1 MRLATIEWDGSTS
14 AALVTDDGVA
24 PVRALPSRA
33 DAEDVMALVA
43 RPLEPS
49 EQASLAGRAEPL
61 EGRRLLPPI
70 LHPPKNVLCVG
81 RNYMAHVEE
90 GARAEGREA
99 QRPDAPIWFTKSHTA
114 LVGCGGEV
122 RCDPGFTDQLDYEGE
137 LAVVIGRGGRA
148 IPVAEALSHVFGYTG
163 FLDITAR
170 DRQRRHGQW
179 FKGKSAD
186 TYGPCGPWVVT
197 ADEIADPQRLSIE
210 TIVDGDIRQSDT
222 TANMLFDVATLVA
235 DISEALTLEP
245 GDLIATGTPEGVAW
259 GRDDGAYLVPGS
271 VVELRI
277 EGIGR
282 LWNIVSDAG
291 RGAR

>member
-1 MRLATIEWDGSTS
+1 
-14 AALVTDDGVA
+14 
-24 PVRALPSRA
+24 
-33 DAEDVMALVA
+33 
-43 RPLEPS
+43 
-49 EQASLAGRAEPL
+49 
-61 EGRRLLPPI
+61 
-70 LHPPKNVLCVG
+70 
-81 RNYMAHVEE
+81 
-90 GARAEGREA
+90 
-99 QRPDAPIWFTKSHTA
+99 
-114 LVGCGGEV
+114 
-122 RCDPGFTDQLDYEGE
+122 
-137 LAVVIGRGGRA
+137 
-148 IPVAEALSHVFGYTG
+148 VFGYTG

-197 ADEIADPQRLSIE
+197 ADEIEDPQRLTIE

-259 GRDDGAYLVPGS
+259 GRGDSAYLVPGS

-282 LWNIVSDAG
+282 LWNTVSRAG
-291 RGAR
+291 RGEQVR